1 VLHEIYENNSCYNK
15 NGISWVEEYTKSNLD
30 SLVGSSIAV
39 EFTNDERTD
48 ILGHGETG
56 LNSDGSLPTFENATM
71 VGVFTKGYIGDIEID
86 GRKIKA
92 AIGDGYLDELR
103 YSNFVNS
110 LSQKVNN
117 GEQVCGSVEIIGKP
131 ENDNRIVYDGGW
143 KETGRIP
150 QEYLYSGFSLVGIVP
165 ADDAA
170 IMLELNTAIEKEQ
183 NSLLDVSDNLKE
195 ENSLDEKILAQ
206 FVSDIKSTLVEV
218 NSKNAE
224 YETKIAEQNSV
235 ISEINATVEQ
245 LRVAL
250 EQTQKERDDHYQKL
264 EENWKE
270 IDILNGEIAKAKVK
284 EKVGELNAAL
294 SEYSEDEKAY
304 AKEEI
309 DAFNADPMN
318 SEINAVVNKILI
330 EVGKKAKEEK
340 KISETNSKKDKESF
354 NDIFSDISEVNSPED
369 VDTNIF

>member
-1 VLHEIYENNSCYNK
+1 M
-15 NGISWVEEYTKSNLD
+15 EEYTKSNLD

-195 ENSLDEKILAQ
+195 ENGLDEKILAQ
-206 FVSDIKSTLVEV
+206 FVSDIKSMLVEV